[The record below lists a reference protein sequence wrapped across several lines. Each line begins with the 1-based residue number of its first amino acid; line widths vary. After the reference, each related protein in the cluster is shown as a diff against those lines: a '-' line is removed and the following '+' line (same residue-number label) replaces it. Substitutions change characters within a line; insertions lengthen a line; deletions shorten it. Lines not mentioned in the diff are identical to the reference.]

1 MAVNTEL
8 RNAIYERFIDLAPT
22 TEDVANLVLVNQ
34 QIHAEFGTLYL
45 RSGNVKVPLNCI
57 DHFLNVFFLHYPESA
72 LQNAPCGFR
81 VSIDLFEYQDWS
93 VDLLNVVVCM
103 NRYPLLDIKWNK
115 DIAEIIH
122 TLKSLDAPN
131 LARMAFVTLKLYKLT
146 RNFLSVLMPRMGARL
161 LIIVKSEVTEDQ
173 IDELGFHAEYGNAK
187 VKIIWEDE
195 SDSDDREA
203 EIEKKD
209 AENYEDLWAGD
220 EDGADWDED
229 DVESDD

>member
-1 MAVNTEL
+1 M
-8 RNAIYERFIDLAPT
+8 
-22 TEDVANLVLVNQ
+22 
-34 QIHAEFGTLYL
+34 
-45 RSGNVKVPLNCI
+45 
-57 DHFLNVFFLHYPESA
+57 
-72 LQNAPCGFR
+72 
-81 VSIDLFEYQDWS
+81 
-93 VDLLNVVVCM
+93 DLLNVVVCM

-131 LARMAFVTLKLYKLT
+131 LARMAFVTLKLYKLP